1 MYKPKDKNKV
11 EVFVTV
17 EMKEQLRAFAKK
29 SGITMSEVIKRMLE
43 EYLK

>member
-1 MYKPKDKNKV
+1 MNNKKKI
-11 EVFVTV
+11 EVFVTH
-17 EMKEQLRAFAKK
+17 EMKEKLRTNAKK